1 MLNVVRLGLARAA
14 YSIGM
19 TQIASNG
26 HLISLKWDLQSHKE
40 GIKTNVKS
48 HVALALLHKDRVS
61 SRVANPL
68 CESGSQFLLA
78 MAPLSS
84 TTHQKAL
91 LICSPG
97 WPQQYGVVTAEFS
110 GCRETHS
117 MHYGLDCMETVD
129 NFFLFYFMS

>member
-1 MLNVVRLGLARAA
+1 
-14 YSIGM
+14 M

-78 MAPLSS
+78 IAPHSQFYNTSESS
-84 TTHQKAL
+84 FNLFPWMVPTV
-91 LICSPG
+91 C
-97 WPQQYGVVTAEFS
+97 VVSAEFS
-110 GCRETHS
+110 GSRETLF
-117 MHYGLDCMETVD
+117 MHHGLKFIEKVRQ
-129 NFFLFYFMS
+129 NIV